1 MPTLPVQYPTA
12 QPGRQPAP
20 AIGLLRHPQK
30 DACCSPR
37 PAVPAP
43 AARPQRATL
52 ADLDLHLHCSIIG
65 TCLTTGEL
73 RKLVPRFA
81 PHIDRTRATDLEIHH
96 AAVELSCEG
105 GPARK
110 ELNKA
115 LDTRHTLAIK
125 KFKSAADEHALRAL
139 WQGAMASGDIPGAYW
154 ALMTHPALTPDVRAL
169 AFGDVHML
177 SHLVG
182 ASNRADIRRLVALE
196 ADCETLHDRNERQQ
210 ARLHEQAVQH
220 ADQVRKLEG
229 QVQALSLE
237 CRRQQPDG
245 ERDNE
250 LAQLRAAL
258 AERDAALAL
267 HTGRRIVAEQR
278 LAASEEAVEAQQAV
292 LDRMRKEAGALRA
305 EATAAEDAL
314 AAMLAGEDAGATLP
328 RLDGARIAYVGG
340 RPGTTVVLSRL
351 VEAAGGE
358 LLLHDGGVEERK
370 GALAALLPRA
380 DAVVFPVDYISH
392 NAMQVVKRICEQTG
406 TEYHPIRSAS
416 VAGFVLLLQELFG
429 AGKALPRAPRSA
441 FCVRHG

>member
-1 MPTLPVQYPTA
+1 MPTMTVPYPAA
-12 QPGRQPAP
+12 QPGRQPVP
-20 AIGLLRHPQK
+20 AIGLLRHPPK

-37 PAVPAP
+37 PPVPVA

-73 RKLVPRFA
+73 RKLVPRFV
-81 PHIDRTRATDLEIHH
+81 PHIDRARATDLDIHH

-115 LDTRHTLAIK
+115 LDARHTLAIK
-125 KFKSAADEHALRAL
+125 KFKAAADEHALRAL

-196 ADCETLHDRNERQQ
+196 ADCETLRDRNERQQ
-210 ARLHEQAVQH
+210 VRLHEQAVAH

-237 CRRQQPDG
+237 CRRQQSDAG
-245 ERDNE
+245 RDEE
-250 LAQLRAAL
+250 LAQLRASL
-258 AERDAALAL
+258 AERDASLAL
-267 HTGRRIVAEQR
+267 HIERRIVAEQR
-278 LAASEEAVEAQQAV
+278 LAASEEAVEAQQVV
-292 LDRMRKEAGALRA
+292 LDRVRKEAGALHA
-305 EATAAEDAL
+305 EATAAEEAL
-314 AAMLAGEDAGATLP
+314 AAMLAGADAGATLP
-328 RLDGARIAYVGG
+328 RLDGTRIAYVGG

-392 NAMQVVKRICEQTG
+392 NAMQVVKRICEQSG

-416 VAGFVLLLQELFG
+416 VAGFVLLLQEVFG